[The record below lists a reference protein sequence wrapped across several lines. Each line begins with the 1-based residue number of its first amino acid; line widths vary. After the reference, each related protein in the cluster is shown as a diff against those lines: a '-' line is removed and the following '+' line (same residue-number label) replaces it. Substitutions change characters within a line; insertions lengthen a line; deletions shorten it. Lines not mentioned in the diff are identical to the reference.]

1 MRMHW
6 SRHLVTLSI
15 GSDPSKAAKGVP
27 LRGYD
32 LEQQVIAGLL
42 PRPDM
47 LPVVSLALEAEWEP
61 REDAL

>member
-1 MRMHW
+1 M
-6 SRHLVTLSI
+6 
-15 GSDPSKAAKGVP
+15 P